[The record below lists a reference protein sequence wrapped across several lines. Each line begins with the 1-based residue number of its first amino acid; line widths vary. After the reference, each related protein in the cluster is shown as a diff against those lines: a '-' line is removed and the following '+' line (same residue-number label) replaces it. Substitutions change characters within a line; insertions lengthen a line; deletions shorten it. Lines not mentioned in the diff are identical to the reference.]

1 MSEVFESLS
10 RWNTSE
16 DFGLQVARGQVR
28 GHRILHIFGFNPDI
42 DANVEE
48 TIWTFGGIYT
58 HLPAASKLRIAS
70 SSAND
75 SATGTGARTVQVIG
89 INGTGAEYVETVT
102 LNGQN
107 YVETNLE
114 YTEVNY
120 MQVMSV
126 GSGGRNAGQIFAG
139 TGTVTSGQPA
149 NVIGHIP
156 VGENAS
162 QTGHYTIPKG
172 YTGYLTHGNI
182 STGTTTNGYV
192 IGKLKTKAPDNII
205 RTAAIVTFFNGE
217 VDYDF
222 KYPIQIPEGTCVFA
236 NALTTK
242 NDESVSCY
250 FEILLI
256 RNPV

>member
-28 GHRILHIFGFNPDI
+28 GHRIIHLFGFNPDV
-42 DANVEE
+42 DSGVEE
-48 TIWTFGGIYT
+48 TVWTYGGIYT
-58 HLPAASKLRIAS
+58 HLASPSKLKIAS
-70 SSAND
+70 GSTDDSSA
-75 SATGTGARTVQVIG
+75 GTGARTVQIVG
-89 INGTGAEYVETVT
+89 INGTGGEIFETVT
-102 LNGQN
+102 LNGQTA
-107 YVETNLE
+107 VETTHE
-114 YTEVNY
+114 YTEVNN
-120 MQVMSV
+120 MVVMTV
-126 GSGGRNAGQIFAG
+126 GSGGKNAGQIYAG
-139 TGTVTSGQPA
+139 TGTVTLGVPA
-149 NVIGHIP
+149 NVIGHIAA
-156 VGENAS
+156 GDNNS

-192 IGKLKTKAPDNII
+192 IGKLKLRLPSKVII
-205 RTAAIVTFFNGE
+205 TAATVTFFSGE

-222 KYPIQIPEGTCVFA
+222 KYPIKVEEGSCVFA

-242 NDESVSCY
+242 NNEAVSCY

-256 RNPV
+256 KNPE

>member
-28 GHRILHIFGFNPDI
+28 GHRIIHIFGFNPDI
-42 DANVEE
+42 DSGVEE
-48 TIWTFGGIYT
+48 TVWTFGGIYT
-58 HLPAASKLRIAS
+58 HLSAPSKLKVAS
-70 SSAND
+70 GNAND
-75 SATGTGARTVQVIG
+75 SGTGTGARTVQVVG
-89 INGTGAEYVETVT
+89 INGTGAEISETVT
-102 LNGQN
+102 LNGQTA
-107 YVETNLE
+107 VETVHE
-114 YTEVNY
+114 YTEVNGLT
-120 MQVMSV
+120 VMSV
-126 GSGGRNAGQIFAG
+126 GSGGRNAGQIYAG
-139 TGTVTSGQPA
+139 TGTVTSGVPQ
-149 NVIGHIP
+149 NVIGHIA
-156 VGENAS
+156 VGDNNS

-172 YTGYLTHGNI
+172 FTGYLTHGNI

-192 IGKLKTKAPDNII
+192 IGKLKLRLPNDII
-205 RTAAIVTFFNGE
+205 ITAATVTFFSGE

-222 KYPIQIPEGTCVFA
+222 KYPVRVPEGACVFA

-256 RNPV
+256 RNPE

>member
-28 GHRILHIFGFNPDI
+28 GHRVVHIFGFNPDI

-48 TIWTFGGIYT
+48 TVWTFGGIYT
-58 HLPAASKLRIAS
+58 HLAAPSKLKVAS
-70 SSAND
+70 GNAND
-75 SATGTGARTVQVIG
+75 SSAGTGARTVQVIG
-89 INGTGAEYVETVT
+89 INGTGAEIIETVT
-102 LNGQN
+102 LNGQTA
-107 YVETNLE
+107 VETVHE
-114 YTEVNY
+114 FTEVNY

-126 GSGGRNAGQIFAG
+126 GSGGNNAGQIYAG
-139 TGTVTSGQPA
+139 TGTVTSGVPA
-149 NVIGHIP
+149 NVIGHII

-172 YTGYLTHGNI
+172 FTGYLNHGNI

-192 IGKLKTKAPDNII
+192 VGKLKTKAPDGII
-205 RTAAIVTFFNGE
+205 RTAGIVTFFSGE
-217 VDYDF
+217 IDYEF
-222 KYPIQIPEGTCVFA
+222 RYPIALPEGTCVFA

-242 NDESVSCY
+242 DNESVSCY

-256 RNPV
+256 RNPE